1 MHVEDIF
8 LAAMLLV
15 LTLAVLVLA
24 AIETWRWWQERG
36 RR

>member
-24 AIETWRWWQERG
+24 AIETWRWWRERG
-36 RR
+36 E